1 MPLSFRELQIQVFT
15 LYGQAR
21 FSDAL
26 DVVTRALP
34 KLPEQVSRLTFWQA
48 CFLCLLERP
57 DDALAVLEAHRSKGV
72 WWNPD
77 RLEGD
82 TDLKVLRDKP
92 EFIALVESS
101 RAQQELMRAATQPQL
116 EVVENGSAAPSPL
129 LLAFHMRGSTLAAT
143 LPYWLP
149 ASRSGMTVAVPQS
162 SQLQGPNEYEWTD
175 AERAEREA
183 LGAFRK
189 VQAEHDIDSSRVV
202 LGGASQGADLVVQL
216 ALSGYPIPARGF
228 VAVAGGGRVETL
240 EPLLRD
246 AAQRSV
252 RGVFIVGELDPART
266 RVEAVYEML
275 ATAGLE
281 LHLEVVT
288 GLGHDYPSDFGVR
301 LEKSST
307 FVFSAV

>member
-1 MPLSFRELQIQVFT
+1 MPLSFRELQVQVFA

-34 KLPEQVSRLTFWQA
+34 MLPVQVSRLTFWQA

-57 DDALAVLEAHRSKGV
+57 DDALAVLEAHRSKGG

-82 TDLKVLRDKP
+82 TDLAALRDKP

-101 RAQQELMRAATQPQL
+101 RAQQELMRETTLPQL

-129 LLAFHMRGSTLAAT
+129 LLAFHMRGSTLVAT

-149 ASRSGMTVAVPQS
+149 AQHSGMTVAVPQS
-162 SQLQGPNEYEWTD
+162 SQLQGPNEYEWAD

-189 VQAEHDIDSSRVV
+189 VQARYYIDSSRVV
-202 LGGASQGADLVVQL
+202 LGGASQGADLAVQL

-228 VAVAGGGRVETL
+228 VAVAGGGRAETL

-252 RGVFIVGELDPART
+252 RGVFIVGEHDPART

-275 ATAGLE
+275 GTAGLE
-281 LHLEVVT
+281 VQLEVVM

-301 LEKSST
+301 LEKALA
-307 FVFSAV
+307 FIFSAA